1 MASKFL
7 NLVSLASLA
16 VLALSSFEA
25 VGATSV
31 DRAHVARHAA
41 AAHHHARGHD
51 AVAKRKRQSS
61 GSACRPRPSSSGSA
75 APASAPAPTSS
86 APAPSSSAPAP
97 TSSAPAPSSSAPAP
111 SSSSSAAP
119 SPSASPASSNNKK
132 WGLAWPNGDASWLS
146 NFADLGNIGYL
157 YTWSPSLPSNI
168 PDGIE
173 GVPMVW
179 GWDQVSEF
187 QQTVVAGYAKYALGP
202 NEPNEP
208 SQSNM
213 DPGSAAQLWRQYL
226 EPLVNE
232 GYTLISPACTN
243 DQAGLDWYQQFFQT
257 CPDCTVHAIAFH
269 CYTTDAQNCIDY
281 AQTLYD
287 TYGKPIW
294 ITEFADQNF
303 TGEGGQADMDE
314 VWAFATQMKD
324 WINGTPWLQAAF
336 PFGIMNDL
344 QGVNTLNA
352 LLNAG
357 SNTPTSLAYSYF
369 G

>member
-7 NLVSLASLA
+7 NLVSLTSLA

-31 DRAHVARHAA
+31 DRGHVARHAA
-41 AAHHHARGHD
+41 AAHHARGHD

-61 GSACRPRPSSSGSA
+61 GSSCKPRPSSSLSSA
-75 APASAPAPTSS
+75 PTSSAPAPITSAPAPTSS
-86 APAPSSSAPAP
+86 APAPSSAPA
-97 TSSAPAPSSSAPAP
+97 SSA
-111 SSSSSAAP
+111 SSAAP
-119 SPSASPASSNNKK
+119 SPSSSPATNNSKK
-132 WGLAWPNGDASWLS
+132 WGLGWPNGDASWLN
-146 NFADLGNIGYL
+146 NFAELGNIGYI

-168 PDGIE
+168 PDGVE
-173 GVPMVW
+173 GIPMVW
-179 GWDQVSEF
+179 GWNQVSEF

-213 DPGSAAQLWRQYL
+213 SPGSAAQLWRQYL
-226 EPLVNE
+226 EPLVNQ

-269 CYTTDAQNCIDY
+269 CYTTDAQNCIDF
-281 AQTLYD
+281 AQQLYD
-287 TYGKPIW
+287 TYGKPVW

-303 TGEGGQADMDE
+303 TGDGGQASMDE
-314 VWAFATQMKD
+314 IWGFASQLKD
-324 WINGTPWLQAAF
+324 WVNGTPWLEAAF
-336 PFGIMNDL
+336 PFGVMNDL

-352 LLNAG
+352 LLNTAD
-357 SNTPTSLAYSYF
+357 NMPTDLAYSYF